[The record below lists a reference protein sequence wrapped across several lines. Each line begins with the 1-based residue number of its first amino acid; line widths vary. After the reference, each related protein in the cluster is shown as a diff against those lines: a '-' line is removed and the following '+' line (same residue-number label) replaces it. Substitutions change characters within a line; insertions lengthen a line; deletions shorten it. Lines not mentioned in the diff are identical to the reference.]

1 MPLCCH
7 ENHGVI
13 QVLWAP
19 GHYMPSKGSLH
30 RNLSVLT
37 VPCPFLWE
45 KGKAL
50 YQRQQKKLSPSGVRT
65 VMTHCPSIS
74 RASLERGICVASR
87 WSHIWD
93 PLPGRVQ
100 LRGWSGL
107 HWHSRGHSGSPSFKA
122 SQPDSPFQLFAS
134 PFENLTGS
142 SVDVKRRGC
151 YMDSIKQREKLP
163 TTHLQKSKICL
174 FFSSIIYF
182 LICEMGITALS
193 HVLCQEKV
201 LYKV

>member
-1 MPLCCH
+1 MPGKPPRVRELDKVGFHFESRVEIMWCMKAGCRGEEDYLNIVLIWFDLKGVLQCHHCSGAKMPLCYH
-7 ENHGVI
+7 EDHWVI

-74 RASLERGICVASR
+74 RASLERGICVVSR
-87 WSHIWD
+87 WSHVWD

-100 LRGWSGL
+100 LGGWSGL
-107 HWHSRGHSGSPSFKA
+107 HWHSWGHSGSPSFKA
-122 SQPDSPFQLFAS
+122 SQPDSPF
-134 PFENLTGS
+134 
-142 SVDVKRRGC
+142 
-151 YMDSIKQREKLP
+151 
-163 TTHLQKSKICL
+163 
-174 FFSSIIYF
+174 
-182 LICEMGITALS
+182 
-193 HVLCQEKV
+193 
-201 LYKV
+201 